1 MLEQDFSDEKAHL
14 QLDTAIDW
22 GRYAELFTYD
32 DGTGEFS
39 FGEEPPHHRPVGSRT
54 RYHPCDANRDRW
66 NSTLLIAIRVCYLTV
81 WSSPPR
87 RLILLALV
95 ASILMFCGWVLAI
108 LPAFTYL
115 QNIVL
120 VAVIA
125 LIGFGLVLIPAGLDF
140 VWFPSRPNQKRGAG
154 VLLISVL
161 PGALLFLLTVAILP
175 LSFVFRVAAVIIEF
189 LGVAIY
195 SRV

>member
-1 MLEQDFSDEKAHL
+1 M
-14 QLDTAIDW
+14 
-22 GRYAELFTYD
+22 
-32 DGTGEFS
+32 
-39 FGEEPPHHRPVGSRT
+39 
-54 RYHPCDANRDRW
+54 
-66 NSTLLIAIRVCYLTV
+66 V

-87 RLILLALV
+87 KLVLLALV
-95 ASILMFCGWVLAI
+95 GSILMFCGWVLAI

-161 PGALLFLLTVAILP
+161 PGALLFLLTVAILTI
-175 LSFVFRVAAVIIEF
+175 SFAFRVAAVIIEF

-195 SRV
+195 SRAWWASNHSRDRRPS